1 MKILIV
7 SNGFTGATLP
17 LAQHLNKSG
26 NEVKCFYISRLGT
39 KSIES
44 LDFDGALPFAY
55 SKSSAI
61 AKNNTLYNYLSKDID
76 VNIRVM
82 FKRKRRLEKLLVG
95 GIFPVL
101 NKFLVRKFVAEIISE
116 RPDFVYLVVHTELE
130 VQIAKALT
138 EKNIPFSIAYH
149 EVLLMDKSARLK
161 DEVIETLSLG
171 QFIVVHSDKTKADL
185 VNCARRP
192 ELTDRI
198 NIIHFGPFES
208 YKAYGSGKNPLSS
221 NSNYLLYLGYIHPH
235 KGLKYLYEAVLN
247 LKDALN
253 EKIVVAGFGYDPVLQ
268 DMEKIDKFIVI
279 NRFIDNDELV
289 GLITGASAVV
299 CPYTAA
305 SQSGLVQTAMVFNK
319 PVIAT
324 RVGAFTELINDGENG
339 LLCEP
344 SSSKSLAEA
353 IMRFYDKKKELHP
366 NKVDSDYD
374 WSVIASSYINLI
386 KKYI

>member
-95 GIFPVL
+95 RIFPVL

-116 RPDFVYLVVHTELE
+116 HPDFVYLVVHTELE

-138 EKNIPFSIAYH
+138 EKKIPFSIAYH

-161 DEVIETLSLG
+161 QEVLDTISLG
-171 QFIVVHSDKTKADL
+171 KFIVVHSDKTREDL
-185 VNCARRP
+185 ITCAYNP
-192 ELTDRI
+192 ELMTRI
-198 NIIHFGPFES
+198 NVIHFGPFES
-208 YKAYGSGKNPLSS
+208 YTSYGAGKNPLTIS
-221 NSNYLLYLGYIHPH
+221 SNYLLYLGYIHPH
-235 KGLKYLYEAVLN
+235 KGLRFLYEAANALQEN
-247 LKDALN
+247 LLP
-253 EKIVVAGFGYDPVLQ
+253 KIIVAGYGYDPVLKEMKN
-268 DMEKIDKFIVI
+268 DKKFIVI

-344 SSSKSLAEA
+344 SDSRSLADA
-353 IMRFYDKKKELHP
+353 IIRYYDVKDNLHP
-366 NKVDSDYD
+366 TKVGCEYD
-374 WSVIASSYINLI
+374 WSTIASSYIKLVQSI
-386 KKYI
+386 